1 LKHSGTVE
9 AVMSDNLPVP
19 AALSNSLCD
28 LAARIKAEHEACG
41 QALKASVQHAM
52 AAGDLLTEAK
62 AQLQHGQ
69 WLPWLKDNCGLSPR
83 MAQNYMR
90 LADHRAE
97 VEAKCETVAHLTIR
111 QALTLLTE
119 SAEAVER
126 VEMPAPGASWD
137 EIWEWAEEQVNA
149 PFNEFDLV
157 LDEDGRSLRRNKML
171 RQLGVPIWAGACLDF
186 LEFDKSALR
195 LCPSEGI
202 ERAVKLIAPVARQDT
217 SGLRIS
223 SGVSSVA
230 VRVLTIEAL
239 RYLGKFLNEI
249 EHRQKL
255 SADEYSADVKETWSR
270 LDTALKE
277 EAIKVSVTESR

>member
-1 LKHSGTVE
+1 MAEDAFPRLLLNVTPEMINAGVE
-9 AVMSDNLPVP
+9 AAIMTDNLPVS

-28 LAARIKAEHEACG
+28 LAARIRSEHEACG
-41 QALKASVQHAM
+41 QALKASVEHAM
-52 AAGDLLTEAK
+52 SAGDLLIEAK

-97 VEAKCETVAHLTIR
+97 IEAKCETVAHLTIR

-126 VEMPAPGASWD
+126 VDMPGPDPSWD
-137 EIWEWAEEQVNA
+137 ELWEWAEEQVNA

-157 LDEDGRSLRRNKML
+157 LVEGGESLRRNKML
-171 RQLGVPIWAGACLDF
+171 RQLDVPIWARACLDF
-186 LEFDKSALR
+186 LAFDKSALR
-195 LCPSEGI
+195 LCPSEELEEAI
-202 ERAVKLIAPVARQDT
+202 KLIAPVARQDT

-230 VRVLTIEAL
+230 VRVLTLEAL
-239 RYLGKFLNEI
+239 RYCVAQTNIARTLRRLGAGWIL
-249 EHRQKL
+249 R
-255 SADEYSADVKETWSR
+255 
-270 LDTALKE
+270 
-277 EAIKVSVTESR
+277 